1 MDYSN
6 SSYLI
11 GLDLGTTSIKALL
24 LSSHGEVIATS
35 GEEYALEYG
44 SGETCEVEAEIYW
57 EVS

>member
-35 GEEYALEYG
+35 GEEYALDYG
-44 SGETCEVEAEIYW
+44 QGETCEVEA
-57 EVS
+57 